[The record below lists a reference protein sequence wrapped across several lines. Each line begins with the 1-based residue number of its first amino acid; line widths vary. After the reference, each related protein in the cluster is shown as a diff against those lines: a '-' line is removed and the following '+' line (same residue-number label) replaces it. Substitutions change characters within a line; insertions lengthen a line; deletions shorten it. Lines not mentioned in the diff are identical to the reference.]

1 MQACQTLVYVT
12 TVNVYNPCEIDQKDF
27 WARMK
32 SFIVMNPCS
41 QLLCLFR
48 ILWATPLNLFPHKK
62 GENIVGVQ
70 YSHKL
75 ANPYNIRQYVHIVY
89 YSIVIVLKLMCIRKA
104 SNRDERGW
112 VCHRGMASLTSTT
125 HYFLP

>member
-32 SFIVMNPCS
+32 SFIVMKPCS

-89 YSIVIVLKLMCIRKA
+89 YSIVIVLKLMCI
-104 SNRDERGW
+104 
-112 VCHRGMASLTSTT
+112 
-125 HYFLP
+125 